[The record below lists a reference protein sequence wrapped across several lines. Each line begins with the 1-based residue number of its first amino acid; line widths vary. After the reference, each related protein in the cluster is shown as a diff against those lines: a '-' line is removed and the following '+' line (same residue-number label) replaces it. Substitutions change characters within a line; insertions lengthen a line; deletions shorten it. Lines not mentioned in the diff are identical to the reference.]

1 MQNISRRTVIG
12 TVLYATGLTAIGGLS
27 ACGLSKPKTSLLE
40 NIGDLGPPD
49 KNGVRLPEGFT
60 SRIVAR
66 SGETV
71 IGTSDYI
78 WHGAPDGA
86 AIFATKSGGWIY
98 TSNSELRDAKGGVG
112 ALVFNA
118 SGEVI
123 DAYPILTG
131 TTRNCAGGATPWGTW
146 LSCEETHT
154 GLVWECDP
162 WGKRPA
168 IKRPSLGI
176 FNHEA
181 VAVNPDTNILYLT
194 EDRGAGLFYRFIP
207 EKISKAR
214 IPDLTSGKLQAATV
228 DPVTNAVTW
237 SDVPDPLGTNQPTH
251 LQIPHATPFKGGE
264 GIVYYDNV
272 VSFVTKGDNRI
283 WAYQTDN
290 EIMSVIYDHA
300 TSDNPILS
308 GVDNMTLSQD
318 GELLI
323 SEDGGDMQIIAVTA
337 TGRLLPLLQIVGHD
351 DSEVTGPAFSPDG
364 TRLYFSSQRGADK
377 SSMGGMTFEVTG
389 PFHG

>member
-1 MQNISRRTVIG
+1 M
-12 TVLYATGLTAIGGLS
+12 
-27 ACGLSKPKTSLLE
+27 
-40 NIGDLGPPD
+40 
-49 KNGVRLPEGFT
+49 
-60 SRIVAR
+60 
-66 SGETV
+66 
-71 IGTSDYI
+71 
-78 WHGAPDGA
+78 
-86 AIFATKSGGWIY
+86 
-98 TSNSELRDAKGGVG
+98 
-112 ALVFNA
+112 VFNA

-131 TTRNCAGGATPWGTW
+131 TTRNCAGGATHWGTW

-207 EKISKAR
+207 EKISKAG

-389 PFHG
+389 PFHW